1 MRFICKVRNWFISF
15 KRAIG
20 WIGMLIFTLFKFW
33 LKNPQETP
41 TILSFV
47 LQKFIASPKFFSRN
61 ILIEKHT
68 QEYETILLQTSKLYK
83 RYGPSY
89 NPNDSESYKKLRKIL
104 SDKTQILYFLVRKLK
119 PKAVVETG
127 VAAGKST
134 GMILKALNDNDFGRL
149 YSIDLPFQW
158 YIYENH
164 QLHLDSL
171 PLDKTPG
178 YLVPHYLKK
187 NWHLILGSTKQVLP
201 KLLKRLGTID
211 IFIHDSEHTEETM
224 MFEYNISWP
233 IIKKKGALVSDDI
246 NFTKAFKDFSKEKTV
261 TEIIFKEFGIL
272 FKK

>member
-1 MRFICKVRNWFISF
+1 
-15 KRAIG
+15 
-20 WIGMLIFTLFKFW
+20 MLIFTLFKFW

-41 TILSFV
+41 TILSFI
-47 LQKFIASPKFFSRN
+47 LQKSLASSRFFSRN

-68 QEYETILLQTSKLYK
+68 KEYQAILLQTVKLYEK
-83 RYGPSY
+83 YNRIY
-89 NPNDSESYKKLRKIL
+89 NPFLSSSYKKLETILPDKI
-104 SDKTQILYFLVRKLK
+104 QILYFLIRKLK
-119 PKAVVETG
+119 PKVIVETG

-134 GMILKALNDNDFGRL
+134 GMILKALNDNDFGEL

-158 YIYENH
+158 YIYGNH

-201 KLLKRLGTID
+201 KLLKKLGTID
-211 IFIHDSEHTEETM
+211 IFFHDSEHTEETM

-233 IIKKKGALVSDDI
+233 IIRKKGALVSDDI